1 MSLNILGAS
10 AQIENVKR
18 SLEKYIWDNLYTIE
32 GISVDFY
39 GLPFDNISITE
50 WIVPRFLMNRNYV
63 SWASG
68 IEYGYNNN
76 IILNITINVKKT
88 KTTTTDKH
96 YVLRD
101 TIVNYF
107 KIGEDINLNDW
118 VDTENY
124 ICNMRIREIIE
135 DFSLPESDTLLSY
148 RIVLG
153 INYIEH
159 TIKYG
164 FIFLE
169 DGSYLLQENGDAIIR
184 EDYL

>member
-18 SLEKYIWDNLYTIE
+18 SLEKYIWNNLYTTE
-32 GISVDFY
+32 RISIDFS
-39 GLPFDNISITE
+39 GLPFDNSSATE
-50 WIVPRFLMNRNYV
+50 WVVPRFLTDRKYV

-76 IILNITINVKKT
+76 IILNITVNIKKT
-88 KTTTTDKH
+88 ETTITDRH

-101 TIVNYF
+101 IIVNYF
-107 KIGEDINLNDW
+107 KIGEDIDLTDW

-124 ICNMRIREIIE
+124 ICNMRVREIIE
-135 DFSLPESDTLLSY
+135 DFPLPESDTLLSY

-164 FIFLE
+164 FLFLE
-169 DGSYLLQENGDAIIR
+169 DSSYLLQESGDGIMR